1 MAKARKIKGIDCSGS
16 AIIGIQH
23 VLIQR
28 FDEMCAFRAAAVN
41 WKDPEGVH
49 SMRVASRRLRSA
61 LRSFLSHLNE
71 REVAPVAKQIKTIAD
86 ALGDVRDQ
94 DVAIQALQDLS
105 SEAPKRFSDS
115 LQQLIDSR
123 KERREAARRNLKKQI
138 GKTRLEQLTVEFRG
152 AVTSVAQHQVTTTL
166 PASESS
172 YLDVARAIIDDRLSD
187 LEQLSKSLYYPDD
200 VQPLHDMRIAAK
212 RLRYAIELF
221 EECFPSDIG
230 SFAKHAALLQTDL
243 GQLHDCDVWIDD
255 FRKRIAGFRKLAKRD
270 EVETFVWLFAHY
282 QELRNKYYREAFFR
296 WSSWQADDLSTKLT
310 QQLQPEPQPE
320 PGRAMNSAGS
330 ESASSSLAK

>member
-1 MAKARKIKGIDCSGS
+1 MAKARKIKGIDCNGS
-16 AIIGIQH
+16 ATVGIQH

-61 LRSFLSHLNE
+61 LRSFLPHLNE

-86 ALGDVRDQ
+86 TLGEVRDQ
-94 DVAIQALQDLS
+94 DVAIQALEDLS
-105 SEAPKRFSDS
+105 TQAPKRFSHS
-115 LQQLIDSR
+115 LQRLIDSR
-123 KERREAARRNLKKQI
+123 KEIREPARRTLKKEI
-138 GKTRLEQLTVEFRG
+138 GKKRLEQLTIEFRG
-152 AVTSVAQHQVTTTL
+152 AVTSVAQHQATTTS
-166 PASESS
+166 PDSESS
-172 YLDVARAIIDDRLSD
+172 YLDVARGVIDDRLSD

-221 EECFPSDIG
+221 AECFPSDIG

-255 FRKRIAGFRKLAKRD
+255 FRKRIAGFRKAVNRD
-270 EVETFVWLFAHY
+270 EVETFVWLFTHY
-282 QELRNKYYREAFFR
+282 QELRNKYYRDAFFN
-296 WSSWQADDLSTKLT
+296 WNSWRADDLSTKLT
-310 QQLQPEPQPE
+310 QLLQPEA
-320 PGRAMNSAGS
+320 GRAMNSSGS
-330 ESASSSLAK
+330 ANASSSFAK